1 LLDVI
6 IPEVNALAQTAKFY
20 REGDRDYVSISFVG
34 EKDTVIR
41 RVTPEHMARFRNEW
55 NAYCDGIPLKQRD
68 GTPLTDIPNLSD
80 DLAQKYI
87 SQNVHTADELAVLS
101 DAQCQ
106 SLGHG
111 TLTFRAAAQA
121 MLASRKAAQMEAASK
136 RISEAAKSVSA
147 MPAEAEAKFAS
158 KEDVEAVKG
167 EIGDIKAMM
176 GQMMEMMQKRG
187 PGRPKKEAS
196 ED

>member
-1 LLDVI
+1 
-6 IPEVNALAQTAKFY
+6 
-20 REGDRDYVSISFVG
+20 
-34 EKDTVIR
+34 
-41 RVTPEHMARFRNEW
+41 
-55 NAYCDGIPLKQRD
+55 
-68 GTPLTDIPNLSD
+68 
-80 DLAQKYI
+80 
-87 SQNVHTADELAVLS
+87 
-101 DAQCQ
+101 
-106 SLGHG
+106 
-111 TLTFRAAAQA
+111 
-121 MLASRKAAQMEAASK
+121 
-136 RISEAAKSVSA
+136 